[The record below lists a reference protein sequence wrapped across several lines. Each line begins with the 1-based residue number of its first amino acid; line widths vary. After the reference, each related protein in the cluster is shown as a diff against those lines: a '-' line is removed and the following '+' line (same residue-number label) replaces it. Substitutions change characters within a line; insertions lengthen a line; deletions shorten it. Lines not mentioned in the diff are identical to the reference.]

1 MARKHEKFSWGGY
14 KYAPETV
21 QFSLN
26 GKPLNLPEKTRNHIA
41 YLAVCGKTNEAR
53 DELKRIL
60 RKDEKKP
67 QIIGKCICFFKENS
81 NDFYYTQQLR
91 YNPNNIQDALR
102 CYKEWKHY
110 IQSKDCILEVGYE
123 VTEGEFNPFGDNKA
137 KRRAVVSRVDLN
149 RCRTINI
156 IRESII

>member
-91 YNPNNIQDALR
+91 
-102 CYKEWKHY
+102 
-110 IQSKDCILEVGYE
+110 
-123 VTEGEFNPFGDNKA
+123 
-137 KRRAVVSRVDLN
+137 
-149 RCRTINI
+149 
-156 IRESII
+156 